1 MTVVR
6 DDEGLAVILALLITA
21 LLAGLGVTLLLV
33 SDAERRF
40 SANSR
45 SDQALRYAADAGL
58 ARAIADLEAM
68 ADWSAILAGGQMST
82 FAGPTHRPVL
92 PSGQVIDLDV
102 LTNDLQAG
110 SYGGAGVWRQHAGVA
125 ALRVGTADVARRV
138 GDAAGGSLP
147 GSLGGR

>member
-58 ARAIADLEAM
+58 GRAIADLEAM

-110 SYGGAGVWRQHAGVA
+110 SYGGAGFGANTPVWRLFAWGPLMSLDASGTLPAGLYLAV
-125 ALRVGTADVARRV
+125 
-138 GDAAGGSLP
+138 
-147 GSLGGR
+147 

>member
-58 ARAIADLEAM
+58 GRAIADLEAM
-68 ADWSAILAGGQMST
+68 ADWSAILAGG
-82 FAGPTHRPVL
+82 
-92 PSGQVIDLDV
+92 
-102 LTNDLQAG
+102 
-110 SYGGAGVWRQHAGVA
+110 
-125 ALRVGTADVARRV
+125 RVTPRRWARRLRIV
-138 GDAAGGSLP
+138 LFARSFANTRQRLF
-147 GSLGGR
+147 